1 MNERHEGSIHS
12 AKSIRRLQEIVVEK
26 EQGQVIKI
34 PIAFFY
40 PVTTNL
46 PLTVP
51 K

>member
-1 MNERHEGSIHS
+1 MNERHKGSIHS
-12 AKSIRRLQEIVVEK
+12 AESIRRLREIAVGK

-34 PIAFFY
+34 SIAFFY

-46 PLTVP
+46 PLTLP